1 MPWLQQAHESGEI
14 DVLGIDAEDQVG
26 AASALLADL
35 DITFP
40 SVFDPANEFARE
52 IRNLSKPTTLLVS
65 KEGEVVYVQSGPFRS
80 YDDLR
85 EVVGTYLKVELP

>member
-1 MPWLQQAHESGEI
+1 M
-14 DVLGIDAEDQVG
+14 
-26 AASALLADL
+26 
-35 DITFP
+35 
-40 SVFDPANEFARE
+40 FDPANEFARE
-52 IRNLSKPTTLLVS
+52 IRIVSKPTTLLVS